1 MSSSHS
7 LVCTSSREA
16 SFYFSTHKCKPVC
29 MCAHPDRLLQHS
41 LLLPSILTLSHL
53 NHSFSPSICSTV
65 HPLLLAHPLN
75 PSIFTHCRCCAHA
88 GTLWCIL
95 PCLSPYFPLFL
106 GSVPSQPLSIDASE
120 VPQLVES
127 TVADAAKMTA
137 GTPASLPSFLAPS
150 SILPSRYALFATPL
164 SLHSVG
170 AVAPVVHCSGDGHYH
185 SRHSISCQVEV
196 LSPGVFALK
205 HLYQHDVELH
215 PFQEH
220 PGEGCQE
227 EEMEQGRKDC
237 TGNLVRERKDG
248 EDLKIQ

>member
-1 MSSSHS
+1 
-7 LVCTSSREA
+7 
-16 SFYFSTHKCKPVC
+16 
-29 MCAHPDRLLQHS
+29 MCAHPDRLLYHS
-41 LLLPSILTLSHL
+41 LLHPSILTLSHL

-65 HPLLLAHPLN
+65 HPLLPSRALN

-95 PCLSPYFPLFL
+95 PCLSPILPSPSSFFSASL
-106 GSVPSQPLSIDASE
+106 PSQPFCIDASE

-137 GTPASLPSFLAPS
+137 GTPASLPSSLAPS
-150 SILPSRYALFATPL
+150 AILPSRHALFATPL

-170 AVAPVVHCSGDGHYH
+170 AVAPVVHCSGDGHYD

-227 EEMEQGRKDC
+227 EEMEQGREDR